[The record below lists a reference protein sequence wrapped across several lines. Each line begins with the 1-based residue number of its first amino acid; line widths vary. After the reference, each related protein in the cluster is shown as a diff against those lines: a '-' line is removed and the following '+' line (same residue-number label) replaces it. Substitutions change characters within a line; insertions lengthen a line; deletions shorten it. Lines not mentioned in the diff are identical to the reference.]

1 MHVYVVKIKI
11 MGEINVEDDVDCW
24 FWRGRKKKMREWLLI
39 PFSYLVTL
47 ARVLNRSLLVMGVQ
61 EERWGH
67 GEKGK

>member
-1 MHVYVVKIKI
+1 
-11 MGEINVEDDVDCW
+11 
-24 FWRGRKKKMREWLLI
+24 MREWLLI